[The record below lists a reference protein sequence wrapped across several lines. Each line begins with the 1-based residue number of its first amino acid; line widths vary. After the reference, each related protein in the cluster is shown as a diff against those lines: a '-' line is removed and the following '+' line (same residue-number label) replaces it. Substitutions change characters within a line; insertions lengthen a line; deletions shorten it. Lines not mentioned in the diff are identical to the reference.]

1 MPGGRREKF
10 KTMITSNDNPERIIK
25 RFVEE
30 KDLAPGTERVYNFAL
45 HKFYRWMVV
54 EGFKVHRVQGSHISS
69 FKKRLMQEEMSPTYI
84 NFLIAVLRSFFS
96 WQQQKGIR
104 KEKITEFVKPVPLIN
119 RHRRG
124 ILSVSDI
131 NELLSSISTDTIIG
145 IRDLLMTTLAYQNAL
160 RSVELSRLNVSDIDP
175 ETNIIQIR
183 GKGQYDKSAAHISK
197 EAARLLQ
204 SYIQARIDN
213 GDLHD
218 AGPLFITY
226 SQNPDRK
233 HKRINPAGV
242 SSIIAGRIKAAGLK
256 SETISAHS
264 LRHSA
269 AVHLIDA
276 GASLHLVQLFLRHSS
291 PTITQIYTFHSN
303 IKLLSDQKPAQML
316 STPAYR
322 QDLTERV
329 KH

>member
-1 MPGGRREKF
+1 
-10 KTMITSNDNPERIIK
+10 MITSNDSPEKFIK

-30 KDLAPGTERVYNFAL
+30 KDLAPSTERVYNFSL

-54 EGFKVHRVQGSHISS
+54 EGYKVHKVQASNITA
-69 FKKRLMQEEMSPTYI
+69 FKKSLMREEKSPLYI
-84 NFLIAVLRSFFS
+84 NLLINVLRSFFT
-96 WQQQKGIR
+96 WQQQKGYR
-104 KEKITEFVKPVPLIN
+104 RENITRYVKPVPLISK
-119 RHRRG
+119 HRRG
-124 ILSVSDI
+124 ILSVNEI
-131 NELLSSISTDTIIG
+131 NILINSIPKDNIIDN
-145 IRDLLMTTLAYQNAL
+145 RDLLITTLAYQNAL
-160 RSVELSRLNVSDIDP
+160 RSVELSRLNVSDIDL

-183 GKGQYDKSAAHISK
+183 GKGQYDKSAAHISG
-197 EAARLLQ
+197 EAAVLLET
-204 SYIQARIDN
+204 YIQARIDN
-213 GDLHD
+213 DDLHD

-226 SQNPDRK
+226 SQNPERK

-242 SSIIAGRIKAAGLK
+242 SSIIAGRLKAAGLK
-256 SETISAHS
+256 KDTISAHS

-316 STPAYR
+316 STPLYR
-322 QDLTERV
+322 QHLTEYV